1 MAFQIWTHRR
11 SAQDLGYLP
20 VGHHIILC
28 SLAYFSANGDMN
40 DVLVLHEMKEI
51 KAAIEIEKVSNS
63 ASWGSFF
70 GSAANRR
77 RIGAIV
83 LVGAAT
89 QLAGNGEFTST

>member
-1 MAFQIWTHRR
+1 
-11 SAQDLGYLP
+11 
-20 VGHHIILC
+20 
-28 SLAYFSANGDMN
+28 MN
-40 DVLVLHEMKEI
+40 DVLVMHEMKEI

-70 GSAANRR
+70 GSVANRR

-89 QLAGNGEFTST
+89 QLAGNGESTSTTSLTARCRPILSRPGSQDRRYQPTRADSRYQRR